1 MMGKNALIL
10 VVGFAIITGVIR
22 LSLQRGNRDISQI
35 AYDRFEDNNARNAAH
50 SGAQLALDKLRGSPA
65 WRDGFSNLDI
75 FAATVDVQVYDQ
87 TSDSTLGQD
96 TLRIEAQGDMGGD
109 SAEVIMTVTMDLA
122 DFLGNINSAITG
134 NSNINTLG
142 DMIVDGRD
150 HDLNGNVIA
159 NNGTYAIIT
168 TENYIQGGNTFLG
181 GTPLTGID
189 IAPTRTG
196 WEPIVLDNYVW
207 PGGYPTT
214 PEEVLGGEPA
224 GLPPD
229 FFKMVAMSGYNGSQY
244 TTDPDALSFPLSGVT
259 YVELPI
265 GVQWNPADL
274 GTTGRGILIV
284 HNDDRSALIQN
295 LNCTL
300 FRGLIIVDDLMHVHT
315 DVIGA
320 IFVLTENPMAGNCIG
335 NGTGDVMFSRIA
347 LDEALGGI
355 GINLASLSILDYW
368 E

>member
-1 MMGKNALIL
+1 MGKNALII
-10 VVGFAIITGVIR
+10 VVGFAIITSIIR
-22 LSLQRGNRDISQI
+22 LSLQRGNRDVSQI
-35 AYDRFEDNNARNAAH
+35 AYDRYEDNTARNAAH
-50 SGAQLALDKLRGSPA
+50 SGANLALDKLRQSPS
-65 WRDGFSNLDI
+65 WRDGFSNLDL

-96 TLRIEAQGDMGGD
+96 TLRINAQGSIGGD
-109 SAEVIMTVTMDLA
+109 SAEVILTVTIDLA

-134 NSNINTLG
+134 NSNIKTLG

-150 HDLNGNVIA
+150 HDLNGNVIP
-159 NNGTYAIIT
+159 NKGTYAIIT
-168 TENYIQGGNTFLG
+168 TQTYVQGGNTFLG

-189 IAPTRTG
+189 IAPTPTG
-196 WEPIVLDNYVW
+196 WEPVVMDNYVW
-207 PGGYPTT
+207 SGAYPTT

-224 GLPPD
+224 GLPPN

-244 TTDPDALSFPLSGVT
+244 VTDPDDLSFPLQGVT
-259 YVELPI
+259 YVELPSATE
-265 GVQWNPADL
+265 WNPADL
-274 GTTGRGILIV
+274 GTTGMGILIV
-284 HNDDRSALIQN
+284 HNDDRTALIQN

-300 FRGLIIVDDLMHVHT
+300 FRGLIICDDLMHIHT

-347 LDEALGGI
+347 LDEALGGT
-355 GINLASLSILDYW
+355 GMNLASLSILEYW